1 MTQEKAVPMHQPVYS
16 SPVTITRA
24 NGTVE
29 QQPAYSEARLIRI
42 VEKGRRQPR
51 TWNEVNSCKGG
62 GKDFVKPT

>member
-42 VEKGRRQPR
+42 VD
-51 TWNEVNSCKGG
+51 KGG